1 MEKDKVTGPVL
12 AIDSVSRQGSVS
24 LINGSSV
31 LATSSEASGNPA
43 RAEELI
49 LVINDV
55 LETCKMTLED
65 LTGIAV
71 ATGPGSYSGI
81 RIGMATAAGLSSA
94 RRIPAFGVSLLE
106 GLAMTLDSGSV
117 MTAVRAGKHDI
128 AYQEFVVIDREPRPV
143 APPVQDSEKNFV
155 SMLDA
160 GKRVVACDSELGK
173 DLTDMLPDDIELLDA
188 GFGLASLVGL
198 FATRFP
204 DRSPLQPFYLRNIG
218 HTAAGF

>member
-1 MEKDKVTGPVL
+1 MEKDKVAGPVL

-94 RRIPAFGVSLLE
+94 RHIPAFGVSLLE
-106 GLAMTLDSGSV
+106 GLAVTLDSGSV
-117 MTAVRAGKHDI
+117 TTAVRAGKHDI

-155 SMLDA
+155 SMLGA

-188 GFGLASLVGL
+188 GFGLASFVGL

-204 DRSPLQPFYLRNIG
+204 DRSPLHPLYLRNIG